1 MDKRCTLISHPYVSV
16 NRIPYAYGE
25 QAKVADVSG
34 ENFILGLL
42 TMGPVHIDEKYRDN
56 YVTVVGISVGRSPIR
71 SVGLV
76 HRFGRSVARSVA
88 RPFGRSDMWS
98 V

>member
-1 MDKRCTLISHPYVSV
+1 MSCPYGSV

-56 YVTVVGISVGRSPIR
+56 YVTVVGDLRGIVVSWSVGW
-71 SVGLV
+71 LV
-76 HRFGRSVARSVA
+76 WFLPAYYLR
-88 RPFGRSDMWS
+88 
-98 V
+98 